1 MEHVGL
7 QISDRLVI
15 YHCFLG
21 RSLEQGTT
29 ETSGLGEL
37 FDTHL
42 QHLSQKH
49 LDFFRSANSPYSLA
63 YDVCTYDL
71 FNQ

>member
-7 QISDRLVI
+7 LISDRLVI
-15 YHCFLG
+15 SVFLG

-29 ETSGLGEL
+29 ETSRLGEL
-37 FDTHL
+37 FDTHI

-49 LDFFRSANSPYSLA
+49 LDFFRLASSPFPLA
-63 YDVCTYDL
+63 YVL
-71 FNQ
+71 

>member
-7 QISDRLVI
+7 LISNRLVI
-15 YHCFLG
+15 SVFLG
-21 RSLEQGTT
+21 RSLEQGAT

-37 FDTHL
+37 FDTHI

-49 LDFFRSANSPYSLA
+49 LYFFRSANRPYSLA
-63 YDVCTYDL
+63 YDVCTYDV